1 MTSGDRNA
9 VYIMYRA
16 IISAA
21 PRLGFSLPAVG
32 KQLQREYG
40 IQINEEDNEERK
52 LDPVIFDLCCHFRPP
67 LYGRVVSI
75 RDHFS
80 WMFQACV

>member
-1 MTSGDRNA
+1 MTSGDQNA

-52 LDPVIFDLCCHFRPP
+52 LDPVPEDKELFLVGEFLKTVPISKKPSFC
-67 LYGRVVSI
+67 
-75 RDHFS
+75 
-80 WMFQACV
+80 

>member
-52 LDPVIFDLCCHFRPP
+52 LDPVPEDKELFLVGEFLKTVPISKKPP
-67 LYGRVVSI
+67 
-75 RDHFS
+75 F
-80 WMFQACV
+80 C